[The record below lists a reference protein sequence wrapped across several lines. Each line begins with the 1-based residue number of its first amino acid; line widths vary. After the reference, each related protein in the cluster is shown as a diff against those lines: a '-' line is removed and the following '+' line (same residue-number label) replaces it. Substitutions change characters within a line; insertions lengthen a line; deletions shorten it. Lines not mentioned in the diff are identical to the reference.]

1 MKAKSVIKLVLS
13 LLVIAI
19 LVFLTAFGIKLGNY
33 ELKPAYDGIKL
44 GLDINGGSY
53 IEYQAVERV
62 QTAEGVTSEG
72 EDKKDVTQEEID
84 TTIAILRAR
93 ATSEGYTEANVMH
106 NGNGRFRVEL
116 PSVGD
121 ANQASTIL
129 GQVAELTF
137 EDPENNVVL
146 DGNQIKNATAVF
158 SSTDGT
164 TSQHIV
170 ELEFTEEGRQKFAEA
185 TARLV
190 GQQIS
195 IKLDGVVQSAPTVQE
210 AIDSDK
216 AIITLGTGEGVDEY
230 ARSLAGLIRSGKL
243 PFGLKEVGASTVSAT
258 LGQDAYQNALLA
270 GLISI
275 ILIAIFMIAFYRLP
289 GLMGAIALIFYTVL
303 TILILGAFGVNLTLP
318 GIAGIV
324 LSLGMA
330 VDANVI
336 IFERITDEMK
346 NGKTLRASIDAGFNR
361 ALTAVVDS
369 NITTLISAGVLW
381 ALGSGTVK
389 GFAITLFLG
398 VVVSMFTAVFVTK
411 FLIKQLIGLDIKNRK
426 LYGIGIK

>member
-1 MKAKSVIKLVLS
+1 MKAKSVIKLVLA
-13 LLVIAI
+13 LLVIAALI
-19 LVFLTAFGIKLGNY
+19 FLTVFGVKLGNF
-33 ELKPAYDGIKL
+33 ELKPAYDGVKL

-53 IEYQAVERV
+53 IEYQAAEALNA
-62 QTAEGVTSEG
+62 AEGAETEMK
-72 EDKKDVTQEEID
+72 DIKDVSTEEID

-93 ATSEGYTEANVMH
+93 AASQGYTEANVMH

-121 ANQASTIL
+121 ANEASRIL
-129 GQVAELTF
+129 GQVAKLTF

-158 SSTDGT
+158 KSTDGT
-164 TSQHIV
+164 VAQHIV
-170 ELEFTEEGRQKFAEA
+170 ELEFTEEGRAKFAEA

-210 AIDSDK
+210 AIDSES
-216 AIITLGTGEGVDEY
+216 AIITLGTGEDVDKY
-230 ARSLAGLIRSGKL
+230 ARELAGLIRSGQL
-243 PFGLKEVGASTVSAT
+243 PFSLKEVGASTVSAT
-258 LGQDAYQNALLA
+258 LGQNAYQNSLLA

-275 ILIAIFMIAFYRLP
+275 ILIAIYMIVFYRLP
-289 GLMGAIALIFYTVL
+289 GVMAAISLIFYTVL
-303 TILILGAFGVNLTLP
+303 TVLVLGAFGVNLTLP

-330 VDANVI
+330 VDANVV
-336 IFERITDEMK
+336 IFERITEEMK
-346 NGKTLRASIDAGFNR
+346 NGKTLRASVDAGFNR
-361 ALTAVVDS
+361 ALTAVVDA

-389 GFAITLFLG
+389 GFAITLFIG
-398 VVVSMFTAVFVTK
+398 VVISMFTAVFVTK
-411 FLIKQLIGLDIKNRK
+411 FFIKQLIELNIRNRK